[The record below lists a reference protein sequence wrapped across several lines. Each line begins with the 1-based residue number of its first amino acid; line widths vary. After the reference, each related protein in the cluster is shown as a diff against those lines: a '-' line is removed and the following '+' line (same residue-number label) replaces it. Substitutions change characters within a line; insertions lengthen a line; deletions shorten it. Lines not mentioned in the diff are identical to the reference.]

1 MSADLWCYLGRVFFS
16 AFDLFT
22 FQVGWVERSDTQHI
36 EAFSDQTRETSF
48 TPGLS
53 RVIGARV

>member
-1 MSADLWCYLGRVFFS
+1 LFFS

-36 EAFSDQTRETSF
+36 ETIRRAKQVSRLHVAA
-48 TPGLS
+48 GLS
-53 RVIGARV
+53 RVIGEF

>member
-1 MSADLWCYLGRVFFS
+1 MSAELLGWLVRVFFS

-48 TPGLS
+48 TPT
-53 RVIGARV
+53 